1 MSAAPASPAPDGAAL
16 PRAARVLAVSPHLD
30 DAAFSAGALL
40 AGLAAAGVDVLVVTV
55 FTGSVPHPTGFALA
69 CQTDKGLAADV
80 DYMALRRAED
90 DAALAALGVRGRH
103 LPLLEAPHRGY
114 TGAAALFGP
123 VVAGDEGCP
132 LAVEEAVGEV
142 LDGELGG
149 EVDLLLGPQALGD
162 HVDHRHVR
170 DAVDALAHRRGLLLS
185 RWADTPYVLRAG
197 AHAPAGA
204 PRRPWEGELEAKVA
218 ACAAYATQLGF
229 QFDGEAAMARAL
241 RGLPETFDPPLP
253 PA

>member
-1 MSAAPASPAPDGAAL
+1 M
-16 PRAARVLAVSPHLD
+16 LAVSPHLD
-30 DAAFSAGALL
+30 DAAFSAGGLL
-40 AGLAAAGVDVLVVTV
+40 AGLAAAGAEVLVVTV
-55 FTGSVPHPTGFALA
+55 FTGSVPDPTGFALA

-114 TGAAALFGP
+114 TSAAALFGP

-132 LAVEEAVGEV
+132 RAVVEAVGGV
-142 LDGELGG
+142 LDEEFGG
-149 EVDLLLGPQALGD
+149 GVDLLLGPQALGD

-170 DAVDALAHRRGLLLS
+170 DAVGGLTRERRLNASL
-185 RWADTPYVLRAG
+185 WADTPYVLRPG
-197 AHAPAGA
+197 AAAPAGV

-241 RGLPETFDPPLP
+241 QGLPETFDPPLP
-253 PA
+253 LA

>member
-1 MSAAPASPAPDGAAL
+1 MSAAPPGAAL
-16 PRAARVLAVSPHLD
+16 PGVARVLAVSPHLD

-40 AGLAAAGVDVLVVTV
+40 AGLAAAGADVRVVTV
-55 FTGSVPHPTGFALA
+55 FTGSVPDPTGFALA
-69 CQTDKGLAADV
+69 CQTDKGLAPDV
-80 DYMALRRAED
+80 DYMALRRGED
-90 DAALAALGVRGRH
+90 DAATAALGVRGRH

-114 TGAAALFGP
+114 TSAAALFGP
-123 VVAGDEGCP
+123 VAAGDEGCP
-132 LAVEEAVGEV
+132 RLVREALEDV
-142 LDGELGG
+142 LQEGPGG
-149 EVDLLLGPQALGD
+149 GVDLLLGPQALGD

-170 DAVDALAHRRGLLLS
+170 EAVDALARDRGLPLA
-185 RWADTPYVLRAG
+185 RWADTPYVLRPG
-197 AHAPAGA
+197 AQPPRGA

-253 PA
+253 AG

>member
-1 MSAAPASPAPDGAAL
+1 MPGL
-16 PRAARVLAVSPHLD
+16 ARVLAVSPHLD

-40 AGLAAAGVDVLVVTV
+40 AGLAAAGADVLVVTV

-69 CQTDKGLAADV
+69 CQTDKGLAPDV

-90 DAALAALGVRGRH
+90 DAALSALAVRGRH

-114 TGAAALFGP
+114 TSAGALFGP

-132 LAVEEAVGEV
+132 RAVEDTVGEV
-142 LDGELGG
+142 LDEEFGG
-149 EVDLLLGPQALGD
+149 VVDLLLGPQALGD

-170 DAVDALAHRRGLLLS
+170 DAVHALAHRRGLPVS

-197 AHAPAGA
+197 ADAPAGA

-241 RGLPETFDPPLP
+241 HGLPETFDPPLP
-253 PA
+253 AA